1 VSDEKKVILFVDDEL
16 PLLQLMSALMAQR
29 SGEKWEVLQAESA
42 AKALGLLK
50 ERTVNLMVVDAR
62 MPVMNGLQFIRLARP
77 KHPHVP
83 IILLTGYVE
92 EQNKEAYARE
102 GVDVILDKPHS
113 SEGYET
119 LFLTLNELLGMERRQ
134 GFRGLL
140 DRVELQ
146 DIIQLECLRR
156 NSSVLDVFTTSESG
170 EIVIRNGI
178 IVHAA
183 VGSLRGEP
191 AFNHLLTLNGGE
203 FRLKP
208 YHEPAETTIGMNWE
222 VLLMEAARLRDEVAH
237 RISVPADAVPETA
250 ARKSFPPVELSDADK
265 ASPHKT
271 RQFLA
276 ISRDGDMLIGT
287 GHNGNASTLVAL
299 TDDHNW
305 FNRELN
311 LGHLHAFEALTSRS
325 KVAVQF
331 QADAIVLAVEERN
344 AHE

>member
-1 VSDEKKVILFVDDEL
+1 MSDGRKVILFVDDEL
-16 PLLQLMSALMAQR
+16 PLLQLMSALLAQR
-29 SGEKWEVLQAESA
+29 SGDKWEVLQAESA
-42 AKALGLLK
+42 ARALGILK
-50 ERTVNLMVVDAR
+50 ERAVNLMVVDAR

-83 IILLTGYVE
+83 IVLLTGYVE
-92 EQNKEAYARE
+92 EQNKEVYARE
-102 GVDVILDKPHS
+102 GVDAILDKPHS

-178 IVHAA
+178 VVHAA
-183 VGSLRGEP
+183 VGSLQGER
-191 AFNHLLTLNGGE
+191 AFNHLLTLKGGE

-208 YHEPAETTIGMNWE
+208 YHEPPETTIGVNWE
-222 VLLMEAARLRDEVAH
+222 VLLMEAARHRDEAAH
-237 RISVPADAVPETA
+237 RSSVPADAAPEVA
-250 ARKSFPPVELSDADK
+250 ARKTFPPVELSEAEK
-265 ASPHKT
+265 TFPRKT
-271 RQFLA
+271 RKFLA
-276 ISRDGDMLIGT
+276 ISRDGDVLIASGPYD
-287 GHNGNASTLVAL
+287 NAKTLAAL
-299 TDDHNW
+299 TDDQSW
-305 FNRELN
+305 FDRELN
-311 LGHLHAFEALTSRS
+311 LGHLHAFEALTARS
-325 KVAVQF
+325 QVAAHF
-331 QADAIVLAVEERN
+331 QADAIVLAVQERS